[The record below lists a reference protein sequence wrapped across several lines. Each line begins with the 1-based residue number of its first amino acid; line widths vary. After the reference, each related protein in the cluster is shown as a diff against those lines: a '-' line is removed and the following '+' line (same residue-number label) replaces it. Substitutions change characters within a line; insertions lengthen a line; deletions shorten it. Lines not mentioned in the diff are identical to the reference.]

1 MTRYPKAISYW
12 LIIGLVMVF
21 FQVVIGGVTRLTGS
35 GLSITRWEI
44 VTGTLPP
51 LNADQWEAAFD
62 LYKETPQYEKINEGM
77 DMASFKFIY
86 FWEYFHRL
94 WARLMGFVFL
104 VPLLIF
110 WRKGWIDRYLGQRLA
125 VIFILAALAASFG
138 WIMVASG
145 LIERPWVNAYKLT
158 LHLGI
163 ALSLVA
169 YLFWTLL
176 RVSYPRPVAGTNI
189 LPYSGVA
196 WFGGIL
202 VFQLLLGGVMSGMK
216 AALFYPTWPDMNGL
230 IFPEVLRD
238 LSNYRWA
245 QMVDYDQG
253 GFAVAIIQFLHR
265 TTAYVLVFLGIAI
278 SGILLRKSLSRPLY
292 LGTAIWL
299 ALLFVQVG
307 LGIAT
312 VLNSQGTIP
321 VDLGVY
327 HQAGALLLMMATL
340 FIGYHGKGDVSDASF
355 TQEYRKQIPAEA

>member
-1 MTRYPKAISYW
+1 MTRYPKAVSYW
-12 LIIGLVMVF
+12 LIIGLIMVF

-51 LNADQWEAAFD
+51 LNADQWDEAFE

-77 DMASFKFIY
+77 DMSSFQFIY

-104 VPLLIF
+104 IPLFIF
-110 WRKGWIDRYLGQRLA
+110 WRKGWIDRYLGKRLA
-125 VIFILAALAASFG
+125 VIFFLAALAASFG

-169 YLFWTLL
+169 YLFWTIL
-176 RVSYPRPVAGTNI
+176 RVTYPRPLAGTNH
-189 LPYSGVA
+189 LPFRGVA

-202 VFQLLLGGVMSGMK
+202 IIQLLLGGVMSGMK
-216 AALFYPTWPDMNGL
+216 AALFYPTWPDMNGM
-230 IFPEVLRD
+230 IIPEVLRD
-238 LSNYRWA
+238 AGAYRWS
-245 QMVDYDQG
+245 QLVNYDEG
-253 GFAVAIIQFLHR
+253 GFAVALIQFLHR
-265 TTAYVLVFLGIAI
+265 STAYILVLLGIAL

-292 LGTAIWL
+292 LGTIVWL
-299 ALLFVQVG
+299 VLLFVQVG

-312 VLNSQGTIP
+312 VLNSQATIP

-340 FIGYHGKGDVSDASF
+340 FIGYHGKGEPIEAPF
-355 TQEYRKQIPAEA
+355 TLENTKQVPAEV